1 MVELIANLWHRQAVR
16 MTSPARQ
23 RSLRDHN
30 VSLALQVVAT
40 AETPVSRAQIA
51 AATGVTRATAS
62 ALVDELLAGEF
73 VREVAMPRSS
83 QSGRPATGLTL
94 ATGTVAALGVE
105 INVDYL
111 AAMVVDLTGAVGS
124 EEFVDVDNRD
134 RPADQVLSDARGLAR
149 RALRKANGGVV
160 GAAIAVPGLL
170 QDDLLLAPNLGWEAV
185 DVKQAMRLDV
195 PVTLDNEAN
204 FAALSEVGPE
214 LRSFVHI
221 SGEVGIGAGVVIDG
235 ALFRGSRGWSGEI
248 GHLTVVP
255 DGPRCHCG
263 ARGCLEVYA
272 GQDVLARSGPEA
284 IARPLGIAL
293 AGMLN
298 ILDIGSVLLGGVFAE
313 HSEALVLAIQT
324 ELDTRV
330 LWSSLAPPQVLVARN
345 GRRAACRG
353 AAASVINDVLAF
365 AS

>member
-1 MVELIANLWHRQAVR
+1 
-16 MTSPARQ
+16 
-23 RSLRDHN
+23 
-30 VSLALQVVAT
+30 
-40 AETPVSRAQIA
+40 
-51 AATGVTRATAS
+51 VTRATAS

-313 HSEALVLAIQT
+313 HSEALVPAIQT